1 MDVLYEKGRIKK
13 SCFNFMTMF
22 GLVTVSQLIV
32 EHTNDGTVYIYSA
45 EESKYFSCG
54 ITKRHTLDAWNDR
67 ANRFICQ
74 QRTELVLL
82 LLNST

>member
-32 EHTNDGTVYIYSA
+32 EHTNDGTVYI
-45 EESKYFSCG
+45 
-54 ITKRHTLDAWNDR
+54 
-67 ANRFICQ
+67 
-74 QRTELVLL
+74 
-82 LLNST
+82 